1 MYKIP
6 TLINIKVDL
15 RPCKSI
21 TMTRLWTDKIL
32 FLKIKK
38 GITIIWETEEYA
50 MSRLKSDWKQQTTVL

>member
-1 MYKIP
+1 
-6 TLINIKVDL
+6 
-15 RPCKSI
+15 
-21 TMTRLWTDKIL
+21 MTRLWTDKIL